1 MTDAKQSA
9 AEFLKQTVLENP
21 YIPWRPT
28 IQQAKFLL
36 LPHREALYG
45 GAAGGGKTV
54 ALLMAA
60 LQFVSVPNYNAIIL
74 RKTFKQLS
82 RADSPIPLSLKWL
95 TSTDAVYN
103 SSEHIWTFPSGA
115 TLQFGHLQYEQNKY
129 DYQGAQFQFI
139 GFDELTHFNK
149 SEYIYVLSRL
159 RKPTSLGAL
168 PLRTRNSANPGG
180 IGHEWVKQRF
190 IEADT
195 SEGRPFI
202 PARLRDNKHLDQM
215 DYILSLDEMDPTTK
229 RQLLH
234 GDWNTRPPGD
244 IFKPEYFEDA
254 YIDAEDIP
262 KHLEQ
267 IRYYDL
273 ASTELKGK
281 HKKNHDPDFTGTCRA
296 GRDGDFIYI
305 LHCDMYRKEPL
316 ERDVHIRRTAKKDGE
331 DVTVWIEQ
339 DPGQAGKSQI
349 AVFQRDTLSEFE
361 VRGNP
366 KSGVNSGKM
375 SYWTFLASKLEAGI
389 VRILRAPWN
398 SKLEDHLIAL
408 TRDDSHAHDD
418 LADAVA
424 GAVRILSEKGGGYA
438 SFAISDEELDTLLA
452 EEDSGEEG
460 DGDGDDFAFAFS

>member
-9 AEFLKQTVLENP
+9 AEFLKQTVLDNP
-21 YIPWRPT
+21 YIPWKPT

-36 LPHREALYG
+36 LPHKEAFYG
-45 GAAGGGKTV
+45 GAAGGGKSV
-54 ALLMAA
+54 ALLMCG
-60 LQFVSVPNYNAIIL
+60 LQFVQLPGYSALIL
-74 RKTFKQLS
+74 RKEFPMMNQPGGLI
-82 RADSPIPLSLKWL
+82 DLSLQWL
-95 TSTDAVYN
+95 TETDAVFN
-103 SSEHIWTFPSGA
+103 QGKSFWTFPSGA
-115 TLQFGHLQYEQNKY
+115 TLHFRHLQHGKDKY
-129 DYQGAQFQFI
+129 NFQGGQYQFV
-139 GFDELTHFNK
+139 GFDELTQFAK
-149 SEYIYVLSRL
+149 DEYTYIFSRK
-159 RKPTSLGAL
+159 RKTVSAVVPTRFRA
-168 PLRTRNSANPGG
+168 TANPGG
-180 IGHEWVKQRF
+180 MGHEWVKQRF
-190 IEADT
+190 ITEGEQ
-195 SEGRPFI
+195 EGRPFI
-202 PARLRDNKHLDQM
+202 PAKLRDNQHLDAV
-215 DYILSLDEMDPTTK
+215 DYVESLMELDATER

-366 KSGVNSGKM
+366 KTTGKM

-452 EEDSGEEG
+452 EQGEGE
-460 DGDGDDFAFAFS
+460 DGDSDSDDFAFAFS